1 MSLTKKLLTIACL
14 GLFPLAPVAAQDI
27 STSFNGFATGNFAP
41 ITIPSSTVLGFDATF
56 SGGQQQQGIDG
67 ASYESGPAAYL
78 FINGTFNGISGDGVS
93 DDSGLIDF
101 SGPGASQ
108 VTFFGANRGF
118 GAGVGFEVFGLDDT
132 TSLGNFPGAITQTTL
147 NGSPIQ
153 TVLNSSTLGGPIG
166 SIAFDLPGPA
176 SNPPYVLALDT
187 FTATAAAA
195 IPEPSSAAILLIGA
209 CAMAARR
216 RRS

>member
-1 MSLTKKLLTIACL
+1 M
-14 GLFPLAPVAAQDI
+14 
-27 STSFNGFATGNFAP
+27 
-41 ITIPSSTVLGFDATF
+41 
-56 SGGQQQQGIDG
+56 
-67 ASYESGPAAYL
+67 
-78 FINGTFNGISGDGVS
+78 
-93 DDSGLIDF
+93 
-101 SGPGASQ
+101 
-108 VTFFGANRGF
+108 
-118 GAGVGFEVFGLDDT
+118 FGLDDT

-209 CAMAARR
+209 CAMATRR